1 MGLPVSVDVRRPPRD
16 PEPAVQRAFAWLR
29 EVDARLRPFRPDSE
43 VTRVADG
50 ELSESEYSEDLIEV
64 LALCVDYER
73 RSGGAFRAR
82 VPGRRLDP
90 SGMVKEWAVQQ
101 AATLLRGAGLRDFC
115 VNAGGDVISAGEPE
129 PGGRWRIGVRHPDRA
144 DRLGAV
150 FGPGDG
156 AVATS
161 ACYER
166 GSHILDGRTGRPAA
180 GLLSV
185 TVLAED
191 LTTADATATAAFA
204 LGTEGAAWV
213 AAQPGCLVFAVDA
226 DRRVHRSAGLD
237 RVVVQ
242 PVA

>member
-16 PEPAVQRAFAWLR
+16 PVPVVERAFAWLR
-29 EVDARLRPFRPDSE
+29 EVDARFSPFRSDSE

-64 LALCVDYER
+64 LSLCADYER

-82 VPGRRLDP
+82 VPGHRLDP
-90 SGMVKEWAVQQ
+90 SGMVKGWAVQR
-101 AATLLRGAGLRDFC
+101 AATLLREAGLRDFC

-129 PGGRWRIGVRHPDRA
+129 PGSRWRIGVRHPDRA
-144 DRLGAV
+144 DRMCAV
-150 FGPGDG
+150 FDLREG

-204 LGTEGAAWV
+204 LGTEGVEWA
-213 AAQPGCLVFAVDA
+213 AAQPGCLVFAVDT

-237 RVVVQ
+237 LVLVQ
-242 PVA
+242 PAA